1 VTFHKTVEEL
11 PPLGDYDITKGRTYW
26 FNENEVLFPFGHGL
40 SYTEFEYS
48 NMFAVENLKQG
59 KEVEI
64 TVSIDV
70 QNIGDHKGDEVIQ
83 LYIRDIESSIIQ
95 PLKKLRKFKRINLS
109 EGDIRTVVFEL
120 NENDFAYWDE
130 NENDWKVE
138 PGKFE
143 IMIGASS
150 EDIRQRQTVTVK

>member
-1 VTFHKTVEEL
+1 
-11 PPLGDYDITKGRTYW
+11 
-26 FNENEVLFPFGHGL
+26 
-40 SYTEFEYS
+40 
-48 NMFAVENLKQG
+48 MFVADNSKQG
-59 KEVEI
+59 KEVKI

-70 QNIGDHKGDEVIQ
+70 QNIGKYKGDEVIQ

-130 NENDWKVE
+130 NNNDWKIE

-143 IMIGASS
+143 IMIGSSS
-150 EDIRQRQTVTVK
+150 EDIRQRQTVAVK